1 MLDLSDLFDGVSIS
15 DNPNIHTELEVKFK
29 PYPVYKAKEQFDT
42 LLSKLRFNYDEI
54 YEESTVYSYQND
66 VRKIVTNDS
75 TTFERKTRIKD
86 YKKYID
92 YHFVISFSEE
102 ETLTNMKVQNT
113 KPFHVR
119 KRQRYSFKINDHYRV
134 DLTKVPDKNNKDFYE
149 IELEYT
155 GSFEKFDLDALE
167 DEISYIYLIVH
178 QSENF
183 VTPTQITNLVN
194 QFNNAFGEKPQKTF
208 NKNISP
214 KARNIQYRDL
224 SFGGI
229 VGNPKEEYVVSHKA
243 DGKHYYLI
251 LNNEGVWLV
260 SNNQYNLLYSS
271 QTKKAFGGNE
281 FFVFET
287 EVVYRD
293 VKYQGKLVKYYV
305 LIFDCIYYKQEDVR
319 MKNIWERVGCIA
331 SFIGQLPNMKLFQ
344 DDFVY
349 FVEKKVYAIETVDDF
364 FKATKLLLDDQ
375 DNLEYPTDGLIFSPS
390 NQFNYHSDKLP
401 LSQRDLH
408 TVSDYCKW
416 KPASKI
422 TIDYRVV
429 KNGNQINLLV
439 YNVIKKL
446 EVPFFGTNAYPIT
459 QDMIYDGFDDEQYL
473 DKIVECYY
481 DIVCHQIRPLKIRLD
496 KEGPNRLDIAE
507 SNWYD
512 VHNPILIEDLTGQ
525 SLTLVNKYHNQIK
538 NILFSLPT
546 NYESMDIKL
555 PENYNLLDI
564 GGGRGGDLAR
574 WIKSK
579 VNQVITVE
587 PNLENLKELKSR
599 LSNSILKDRVTYINT
614 IGEDTVQITETVE
627 KLVGKVDVIS
637 LMLSLSF
644 FWADEKHLDALVQ
657 TIVHNLKLG
666 GYVLFFT
673 INDQLE
679 KELAKSNPL
688 ILNNASF
695 TLYDDKYVRAE
706 IPGIVGK
713 QWEFIVKINQLT
725 LKLIQ
730 YGFVLKDKT
739 VANQEALLTPDAQTY
754 TSLFTYGYYQKTKDI
769 KPGKLRNIKLPKTIY
784 PTIVTEKLLV
794 LKDDEEKPLKNMIR
808 IGCIKGKD
816 NMLDAILK
824 AYNKNYQ
831 EDNKEKVIEEL
842 RLELSN
848 ELPEYWAYFY
858 GKTFLNQIVN
868 VIQGNLINDVNDI
881 NDYSLLSLQHIYQY
895 DVISESLL
903 RFLSYIISIDIYIY
917 VYDKDLK
924 LHLSTYDCYY
934 PDHESIFLLKLDDH
948 YELLAQRTDKD
959 KELRT
964 YFLPDSSIVYHAKKD
979 IKEPNMPEI
988 SYKELVK
995 QKLGAKL
1002 PNLEDIISTEDPMY
1016 QIITE
1021 CYTDTKIYVKG
1032 LSKTISKNY
1041 VTSKT
1046 LDDDVKKIF
1055 NASNPA
1061 KELKKYL
1068 ADLKPIVKKPQP
1080 ERIEERIS
1088 QIIKILN
1095 GYINPS
1101 NNNSVRV
1108 LDIGAGKGEIITAM
1122 KEYYH
1127 LPKENVFAIDQKL
1140 PNIKTITPLT
1150 YKNGLIPLADQS
1162 INVILLF
1169 AVLHHIPT
1177 KERLGIINEIARVLT
1192 PDGIVIIREHD
1203 DDHDPNFYT
1212 FIDLIHQFWYFT
1224 EKEQEDPLNMMDY
1237 NELLKLFDNV
1247 KMHSIYHDSYTEP
1260 NPQHLYHEAFM
1271 FKFQDDFPYKRYSMN
1286 IEDVDKR
1293 FENLKSYEFNFVH
1306 MPYTIRNIPGTWYQD
1321 KTKKYNNIIIKNEAS
1336 DYLNYNLIADYWMDP
1351 CRMQAKRYDQPLT
1364 PIEYWQQNKEYVK
1377 QEAFKNYGFVDAY
1390 TLRETIFKLA
1400 GEVTDFRNTLMVGF
1414 IKMFKAK
1421 RVLDV
1426 SSGWGP
1432 RIIGAMAMNVQY
1444 TGVDPNSCLH
1454 PKYKEMI
1461 QHFAKDPSKYITIQ
1475 APFETAELPPK
1486 LTYDLIISSPPFF
1499 QLEKYS
1505 NEETQSIHN
1514 RSLNEWFDDF
1524 LIASL
1529 NKAWDKLVKGG
1540 HMVININDIYNVANY
1555 CELMVNVFNDIHED
1569 DAEYLGVIGY
1579 SEFVKGKPRSVQP
1592 VFCWRKI

>member
-15 DNPNIHTELEVKFK
+15 DNPNIHVEMEVKFK
-29 PYPVYKAKEQFDT
+29 PFPIYKAKEQFDT
-42 LLSKLRFNYDEI
+42 LLASLRFNYDEV

-66 VRKIVTNDS
+66 VRKIVGDI

-86 YKKYID
+86 YKKYSD
-92 YHFVISFSEE
+92 YHFIISFSEE
-102 ETLTNMKVQNT
+102 EQLANMKVQNV

-119 KRQRYSFKINDHYRV
+119 KRHRHSFQINYSYRI
-134 DLTKVPDKNNKDFYE
+134 DLTKIPADIKNPKSKDIYE

-155 GSFEKFDLDALE
+155 GSFEKFDLGELE
-167 DEISYIYLIVH
+167 KEISYIYLVVH
-178 QSENF
+178 HSENF

-194 QFNNAFGEKPQKTF
+194 QFNSAFNVKPQNTF

-229 VGNPKEEYVVSHKA
+229 VGNSKEEYVVSHKA
-243 DGKHYYLI
+243 DGKHHYLI

-260 SNNQYNLLYSS
+260 NNNQYNLLYASP
-271 QTKKAFGGNE
+271 TKKAFGEE
-281 FFVFET
+281 FFVFES

-293 VKYQGKLVKYYV
+293 VKYKGKFVKYYV
-305 LIFDCIYYKQEDVR
+305 LIFDCIYYREDLR
-319 MKNIWERVGCIA
+319 MKNIWERIGGIEV
-331 SFIGQLPNMKLFQ
+331 FINMTTERNVFQ
-344 DDFVY
+344 DDYVF
-349 FVEKKVYAIETVDDF
+349 FTEKKIYAIENVNDF
-364 FKATKLLLDDQ
+364 FKTTKILLEDQ

-390 NQFNYHSDKLP
+390 NQFNYYSDKLP

-408 TVSDYCKW
+408 NVPDYCKW
-416 KPASKI
+416 KPVSKI

-429 KNGNQINLLV
+429 KNNNQISLHV
-439 YNVIKKL
+439 YNVFKKL
-446 EVPFFGTNAYPIT
+446 EVPFYGTNDYPIT
-459 QDMIYDGFDDEQYL
+459 EDMIDSDFNDEKYIG
-473 DKIVECYY
+473 KIVESYY
-481 DIVCHQIRPLKIRLD
+481 DIVCHQIKPLKVRID

-507 SNWYD
+507 ANWYD
-512 VHNPILIEDLTGQ
+512 VHNPILIEDLTGE

-538 NILFSLPT
+538 NILYGLPT
-546 NYESMDIKL
+546 IYTPLDIIL

-564 GGGRGGDLAR
+564 GGGRGGDLGR
-574 WIKSK
+574 WTKSK

-587 PNLENLKELKSR
+587 PNLDNLKELKSR
-599 LSNSILKDRVTYINT
+599 LSNSVLKDRVTYINT
-614 IGEDTVQITETVE
+614 IGEDTVQITETVS
-627 KLVGKVDVIS
+627 KIGKVDVIS

-673 INDQLE
+673 ISDQLE
-679 KELAKSNPL
+679 KELSLSNPL

-730 YGFVLKDKT
+730 YGFVLKDKKI
-739 VANQEALLTPDAQTY
+739 ADEEALLTPDAQKY
-754 TSLFTYGYYQKTKDI
+754 TSLFTYGYYQKTKDV
-769 KPGKLRNIKLPKTIY
+769 KPGKLRNVKLPKTIY
-784 PTIVTEKLLV
+784 PTIVSEKLLI
-794 LKDDEEKPLKNMIR
+794 LKDDEEKPLKNMVR
-808 IGCIKGKD
+808 IGTIKGKD
-816 NMLDAILK
+816 NILDAILK

-831 EDNKEKVIEEL
+831 ADIDKDNIIEQLRQEL
-842 RLELSN
+842 VN

-868 VIQGNLINDVNDI
+868 VIHGNVINDINDI

-917 VYDKDLK
+917 VYDEDLN
-924 LHLSTYDCYY
+924 LHLSTYDCNY
-934 PDHESIFLLKLDDH
+934 PDHESIFLLKLDNH

-964 YFLPDSSIVYHAKKD
+964 YFLPDSSIVYHAKKEN
-979 IKEPNMPEI
+979 KEPNMPEI

-995 QKLGAKL
+995 QKLGPKL
-1002 PNLEDIISTEDPMY
+1002 PNLENIISTEDPMY

-1021 CYTDTKIYVKG
+1021 SYTDTKLYIKG
-1032 LSKTISKNY
+1032 LSKTISKIY
-1041 VTSKT
+1041 ITPKT
-1046 LDDDVKKIF
+1046 LDNDVTKVF
-1055 NASNPA
+1055 NSANPV

-1068 ADLKPIVKKPQP
+1068 STLNTIIKKPKT
-1080 ERIEERIS
+1080 ERIEERLKHIVE
-1088 QIIKILN
+1088 ILN

-1101 NNNSVRV
+1101 NNNIVRV

-1122 KEYYH
+1122 KDYYQ
-1127 LPKENVFAIDQKL
+1127 LPKQNVFAIDQKL

-1150 YKNGLIPLADQS
+1150 YKNGLIPLEDKS

-1177 KERLGIINEIARVLT
+1177 KERLVIINEIARVLT
-1192 PDGIVIIREHD
+1192 PDGIVIVREHD

-1224 EKEQEDPLNMMDY
+1224 ENEQEDPLNMMDY
-1237 NELLKLFDNV
+1237 SELLKLFDDV
-1247 KMHSIYHDSYTEP
+1247 KMHSIYHDSYAEP
-1260 NPQHLYHEAFM
+1260 NPQHMYHEAFM
-1271 FKFQDDFPYKRYSMN
+1271 FKYQDDFPYKRYSMN
-1286 IEDVDKR
+1286 IQDVDKR

-1321 KTKKYNNIIIKNEAS
+1321 KTKKYNNLIIKNEPS

-1377 QEAFKNYGFVDAY
+1377 QEAFKNFGVIDAY

-1400 GEVTDFRNTLMVGF
+1400 GEVTEFRNTLMVGF

-1421 RVLDV
+1421 RVLDI
-1426 SSGWGP
+1426 SSGFGN
-1432 RIIGAMAMNVQY
+1432 RLLGSMAMNVQY
-1444 TGVDPNSCLH
+1444 TGVDPNSCL
-1454 PKYKEMI
+1454 PSKYNEMI
-1461 QHFAKDPSKYITIQ
+1461 QHFAKDPSKYIMIQ
-1475 APFETAELPPK
+1475 SPFETAELPPK
-1486 LTYDLIISSPPFF
+1486 LTYDLILTSTPYF
-1499 QLEKYS
+1499 QLEKYT

-1555 CELMVNVFNDIHED
+1555 CELMVNVFNDIHD

-1592 VFCWRKI
+1592 VFLWKKI